1 MPWIRDIP
9 AHEITSQPMTV
20 DFPIQAAEKS
30 LDYKVGTG
38 VDTDTAGKTVVSPC
52 SSVCITR
59 MIGILQG
66 DHVHSPGASPAMHYR
81 QPDQNAVALLV
92 EVAEEEPSGKQQ
104 SGIQQAKEIGTL
116 FSPETLY
123 RREDWSMDSFEG
135 QIEPIT
141 VDYVPNDADEEEF
154 YKSICMM
161 PFVQL
166 TEQAPESW
174 NLDES
179 AHLTT
184 DIEQSGIDEDE
195 FYRIIC
201 AMPFAEQTEDSP
213 ESWILRES
221 VHFDR

>member
-1 MPWIRDIP
+1 MPRIRDIS
-9 AHEITSQPMTV
+9 EQDITSQPMTV

-30 LDYKVGTG
+30 LDHKASTG
-38 VDTDTAGKTVVSPC
+38 VDTDTAAKNFVSPC
-52 SSVCITR
+52 SSVCIAR
-59 MIGILQG
+59 MIETLRG
-66 DHVHSPGASPAMHYR
+66 DDVHSPGASASMHHR

-92 EVAEEEPSGKQQ
+92 EDAEEEPSGNQQ
-104 SGIQQAKEIGTL
+104 SGIQQIDTL
-116 FSPETLY
+116 FSPEMLH

-141 VDYVPNDADEEEF
+141 PDCVWNDADDEEF

-166 TEQAPESW
+166 TEHAPESW

-184 DIEQSGIDEDE
+184 DIERSGLDEDE

-201 AMPFAEQTEDSP
+201 AMPFVGQTEYSL

-221 VHFDR
+221 VYFDW